1 MVEAAARTPFS
12 GFFFIP
18 SAGCG
23 GHVIRKWALGPF
35 FVFGDMRKVPD
46 NLQSLVTG
54 VVEPLGFELWGVEML
69 PRQKSGQLLRIY
81 IDAEA
86 GIGVGDCEKVSRQLS
101 AVLDVE
107 DPIAGE
113 YTLEVSSP
121 GMDRM
126 LFEPAQFARYIGS
139 ELRIRLRSTVPG
151 RKNFRGRLTAADEQ
165 QLQMQVDDESVEVL
179 MDQIDTAR
187 VVPEF

>member
-1 MVEAAARTPFS
+1 
-12 GFFFIP
+12 
-18 SAGCG
+18 
-23 GHVIRKWALGPF
+23 
-35 FVFGDMRKVPD
+35 MRNVPD
-46 NLQSLVTG
+46 KLQGLVTG

-81 IDAEA
+81 IDADG

-121 GMDRM
+121 GMDRL
-126 LFEPAQFARYIGS
+126 LFDAEQFARYVGS
-139 ELRIRLRSTVPG
+139 ELRIRLRSSASG
-151 RKNFRGRLTAADEQ
+151 RKNFRGQLTAADAQ
-165 QLQMQVDDESVEVL
+165 SLQLQVDGESVEL
-179 MDQIDTAR
+179 LIDQIDTAR
-187 VVPEF
+187 VVPKF